1 MKSTRNEEPSQLLTT
16 PLYTPNS
23 ELARIDRALFSE
35 KHHISVTG
43 ASQTLFTFLSSALPH
58 IEPATWPVRAE
69 FGGLYVNGRR
79 TSSDQPLPERGVIE
93 YYEPRYD
100 YTKPEQFYPQFTSEL
115 IVYEDEYMA
124 VLFKPAGLP
133 THPNKEQT
141 TYSLRTYAERHY
153 KRSVHLPSRLDTGTA
168 GLVPM
173 SINLKMHQPLQRLF
187 ERRLVKKRYLC
198 AIEGEELHT
207 PVRIDCGIGR
217 SALHSLLREARNDA
231 PHRAITEITPV
242 QKTEGAKSG
251 HVFLLA
257 APITG
262 RTHQIRVHC
271 ASFLGPIVG
280 DHFYGGPEASELH
293 LMCIELSF
301 FHPFHKEETTV
312 GVPAELI
319 PEWARSAAL

>member
-35 KHHISVTG
+35 KHRISVTG
-43 ASQTLFTFLSSALPH
+43 TSQTLFTFLSSALPH
-58 IEPATWPVRAE
+58 IEPATWPMRAE

-79 TSSDQPLPERGVIE
+79 TSSDQALPDRAVIE

-100 YTKPEQFYPQFTSEL
+100 YTKPEYFYPQFTPDL

-198 AIEGEELHT
+198 AIEGDAFNT
-207 PVRIDCGIGR
+207 PLRIDCGIGR
-217 SALHSLLREARNDA
+217 STLHSVLREARNDTS
-231 PHRAITEITPV
+231 HRAITEITPV
-242 QKTEGAKSG
+242 QKTEGAKTD

-280 DHFYGGPEASELH
+280 DHFYGGPQASELH

-301 FHPFHKEETTV
+301 FHPFRKEETTV
-312 GVPAELI
+312 RVPTQLI
-319 PEWARSAAL
+319 PQWARSAAL